1 MASIARLRALPPS
14 KALPTRSS
22 VATGTHHH
30 HRQCRRALAT
40 ASAAPANHTPYT
52 PPPFHNGPQPFY
64 HGEPVAPSVRTEFPG
79 PRAREMIKE
88 LDEVFDTRALNT
100 LVDYERSVGNYM
112 CDADGNLFLDV

>member
-1 MASIARLRALPPS
+1 MASIGRLRALPPS
-14 KALPTRSS
+14 KALPKRSL
-22 VATGTHHH
+22 ATCTH
-30 HRQCRRALAT
+30 RRALAT

-64 HGEPVAPSVRTEFPG
+64 HGEPVAPSVHTEFPG